1 LSQKQASSAFTPADK
16 RPLHFSDKQDHRRRD
31 LPAKPQQVEKME
43 IPFPR
48 LMPTGEHRRIAADCP
63 AEKGQTEQ
71 RALGDPPAAR
81 LCFFLIDRIR
91 REGNCGKKNKH
102 AAIDPF
108 YHKISPFLIVKLRLF
123 FIVKISPFLIVKL
136 PLFLIVEIF
145 LFIVKIPLFNPA
157 EKAPFSS

>member
-1 LSQKQASSAFTPADK
+1 
-16 RPLHFSDKQDHRRRD
+16 
-31 LPAKPQQVEKME
+31 
-43 IPFPR
+43 
-48 LMPTGEHRRIAADCP
+48 MPTGKHRRIAADCP

-91 REGNCGKKNKH
+91 REGNCGKKDNH

-108 YHKISPFLIVKLRLF
+108 YHKSSPFLIA
-123 FIVKISPFLIVKL
+123 KL
-136 PLFLIVEIF
+136 PLFLIVEIS
-145 LFIVKIPLFNPA
+145 LFIVKLSLFNPA